1 MDKIQTY
8 EYNLE
13 KLESSLMISVWLRV
27 IRVRFLLASIIAVS
41 VGLALHWSQNGSID
55 YLDIILTFA
64 GVLALH
70 ASVDLLNDYWDFKR
84 GIDTKTTRT
93 KMSGGTG
100 VLPEGLLKPSSVY
113 RAGVLFLIIGS
124 LIGSYFVITNGILIA
139 IILGF
144 AILSIYFYSTKIV
157 DSGLGEFFVAVKGSM
172 IVIGTFFIQSGEVT
186 VESILAGI
194 VIGTLSSLVLFIA
207 SFPDHDADKSKGRK
221 TLVIIVGKEKAVKLF
236 WLFPLVS
243 YVVILIGVSVNLFPL
258 LSLISLLSFPLMIMM
273 KSGLGLQKNYDAI
286 DNLVPF
292 MSSTLQFSRLTGIL
306 FALSFLIPF

>member
-1 MDKIQTY
+1 
-8 EYNLE
+8 
-13 KLESSLMISVWLRV
+13 MISVWLRV

-41 VGLALHWSQNGSID
+41 VGLALHWSQNGSLD
-55 YLDIILTFA
+55 YFDVILTFA

-113 RAGVLFLIIGS
+113 RAGVVFLIIGS
-124 LIGSYFVITNGILIA
+124 LIGSYFVITDGILIA

-172 IVIGTFFIQSGEVT
+172 IVMGTFFIESGEVT

-221 TLVIIVGKEKAVKLF
+221 TLVIVVGKEKAIKLF

-243 YVVILIGVSVNLFPL
+243 YVIILIGVSVNLFPF
-258 LSLISLLSFPLMIMM
+258 LSLISLLSFPLMI
-273 KSGLGLQKNYDAI
+273 KSGLGLQKNYDTI

-306 FALSFLIPF
+306 FTLSFLIPF